1 MRKGLTHNLTQ
12 NGKNSGGISG
22 RKRAG
27 KDMPLD
33 KIGPESIGNL
43 YPLPLRAATD
53 QKAGGSNPSRRA
65 RKTAD
70 SAKNRR
76 FFLTFECSKTAAFF
90 GLGFIWGLLGFYDT
104 QDTAGFRPFFGLGA
118 SRSSMASAAAA
129 SAD

>member
-1 MRKGLTHNLTQ
+1 MTHNLTQ
-12 NGKNSGGISG
+12 NGKNPGGISG

-65 RKTAD
+65 RKRGQ
-70 SAKNRR
+70 KR
-76 FFLTFECSKTAAFF
+76 FLVKKLRDFKTSEA
-90 GLGFIWGLLGFYDT
+90 LG
-104 QDTAGFRPFFGLGA
+104 
-118 SRSSMASAAAA
+118 
-129 SAD
+129 